1 MSLKGMQASW
11 CPGATPAPSLR
22 LCSPCPSALAPLRSL
37 SSSCRAEAEPADGAG
52 AGLAGGR
59 AERARELSASI
70 KSACSANPHADEIP
84 LQLEEM
90 HMLLSAKD

>member
-1 MSLKGMQASW
+1 MPGCEPSPLSVSLLAFPLCS
-11 CPGATPAPSLR
+11 CPSGPCPCRCLSCPPSL
-22 LCSPCPSALAPLRSL
+22 P
-37 SSSCRAEAEPADGAG
+37 AEPADG

>member
-1 MSLKGMQASW
+1 MLLPLGSLYVSLS
-11 CPGATPAPSLR
+11 CPPSL
-22 LCSPCPSALAPLRSL
+22 P
-37 SSSCRAEAEPADGAG
+37 AEPEPTDGAG
-52 AGLAGGR
+52 AGFAGGR

>member
-1 MSLKGMQASW
+1 MSG
-11 CPGATPAPSLR
+11 CEPSPLSVSLAFP
-22 LCSPCPSALAPLRSL
+22 LCSCPSEVPVHISVVPTL
-37 SSSCRAEAEPADGAG
+37 SSCRARADGAG

>member
-1 MSLKGMQASW
+1 MG
-11 CPGATPAPSLR
+11 C
-22 LCSPCPSALAPLRSL
+22 
-37 SSSCRAEAEPADGAG
+37 
-52 AGLAGGR
+52 AGGR

-90 HMLLSAKD
+90 HTLLSAKD

>member
-1 MSLKGMQASW
+1 ML
-11 CPGATPAPSLR
+11 
-22 LCSPCPSALAPLRSL
+22 LAPLVSQGAVFLSCPPSL
-37 SSSCRAEAEPADGAG
+37 PAEPADGAG